1 MREQGMDI
9 SSLPDHPGF
18 ADRDGAFGQHPH
30 WTFIPTQMWITL
42 SFPRSQSLVRYP
54 GRARAA
60 VAKLSGATAAHCST
74 RVPERP
80 CPASPISFQVEL
92 NTKHSQVN

>member
-42 SFPRSQSLVRYP
+42 SFPRSTVPVTGTVPWSGPCSRCQAQRGDRCALFDPAFRNAP
-54 GRARAA
+54 ARP
-60 VAKLSGATAAHCST
+60 VLSHS
-74 RVPERP
+74 R
-80 CPASPISFQVEL
+80 L
-92 NTKHSQVN
+92 N